1 MLEIK
6 LTVFRIS
13 PSLAETLAGVIQA
26 MVDMLGGDSIVE
38 IKPVPQEVIDESA

>member
-6 LTVFRIS
+6 LTVFRI
-13 PSLAETLAGVIQA
+13 PPRLAETLAGIFQS
-26 MVDMLGGDSIVE
+26 MIDMLGGDSIVE